1 MREQEASTHL
11 DTRRNGTGPG
21 LGRVVPA
28 FTARQ
33 YWTDVGMRGLLC
45 LAALSSIAITMGIV
59 GILLYEATTFFRHV
73 GVTEF
78 LTDTLWTPLFAQP
91 RYGIM
96 PLVAG
101 TVVTTGVA
109 LAVALPIGTIVAIYL
124 SEYAPFALREILKP
138 VLELLSADGSP
149 DL

>member
-1 MREQEASTHL
+1 M
-11 DTRRNGTGPG
+11 
-21 LGRVVPA
+21 
-28 FTARQ
+28 
-33 YWTDVGMRGLLC
+33 
-45 LAALSSIAITMGIV
+45 
-59 GILLYEATTFFRHV
+59 
-73 GVTEF
+73 
-78 LTDTLWTPLFAQP
+78 P

-101 TVVTTGVA
+101 TLVTTGVA

-138 VLELLSADGSP
+138 VLELLSAVPTVVYGYFALLFVAPLLQTGADRSA